1 MTTTPT
7 SPAERAEH
15 ARHGYSSYQIAI
27 HWSVVGLVVAN
38 WLLGQGMEQVFDAR
52 QEGEA
57 VINLGPAYM
66 HVAIGIVIFLTMVA
80 RLLARIRRPVETAAG
95 TKHHIMALL
104 GRINHWAFY
113 VVLLIMPVLGA
124 LAWFGGSEAAGGLHS
139 LLAWLL
145 VILIALHVG
154 GAVLHLLL
162 GENIFRRMLR
172 SSPGT

>member
-7 SPAERAEH
+7 STSERAVH

-27 HWSVVGLVVAN
+27 HWSVVGLVAAN
-38 WLLGQGMEQVFDAR
+38 WLLGQGMEGVFDAR
-52 QEGEA
+52 EEGET

-66 HVAIGIVIFLTMVA
+66 HIAIGIVIFLTMIA
-80 RLLARIRRPVETAAG
+80 RLTARVRRPVETAAG
-95 TKHHIMALL
+95 SKHRLLALL

-113 VVLLIMPVLGA
+113 VVLLILPLLGA
-124 LAWFGGSEAAGGLHS
+124 LAWFGGSEAAGGLHG

-154 GAVLHLLL
+154 GAVLHLIL
-162 GENIFRRMLR
+162 GENIFRRMFR